1 MKSQSPINDSNVP
14 DPQVHQIIASANR
27 VAEILHSG
35 FTEKIYE
42 NALALELVKQGLEV
56 TQQAN
61 LPVHYEGQV
70 VGHVVA
76 DLVVSGRIVVELK
89 STRWLDDLHVA
100 QCANYLRATSYD
112 VCLLINFGC
121 TPPEVKK
128 LNRHTA

>member
-1 MKSQSPINDSNVP
+1 MSSHASPNEVNIP

-27 VAEILHSG
+27 VSEVLRSG

-42 NALALELVKQGLEV
+42 NALLLELAKQGLDV
-56 TQQAN
+56 NQQAS

-70 VGHVVA
+70 VGHIVA
-76 DLVVSGRIVVELK
+76 DLVVGGRIIVELK
-89 STRWLDDLHVA
+89 STRGLDDLHVG

-128 LNRHTA
+128 LNRHTG